1 MCKAINVHAREWLLR
16 PEIRAVVHLQLNVLN
31 LAAWEAFKA
40 VHVDL
45 VVKVPHAIDDGVALH
60 LLHVL
65 RSDDHG
71 IACARDKDVNFTH
84 DGFQG
89 CHLES
94 LHASLQGANGGDL
107 CDKHASTRADVL
119 NRSTE
124 PSETVNVLAASS
136 PSPKTAKDRT
146 PPIACKLCRLQEAR
160 KEFNRHSRTLVM
172 DFRVQASLIL
182 QGLLKLRDGRGGRR
196 AAS

>member
-1 MCKAINVHAREWLLR
+1 MVMCKAINVQAREWLLR

-45 VVKVPHAIDDGVALH
+45 VVKVPHVTDDGVALH

-84 DGFQG
+84 DGLPQLVFPHMRIWNFG
-89 CHLES
+89 GTLSFRLRHRHL
-94 LHASLQGANGGDL
+94 LAS
-107 CDKHASTRADVL
+107 
-119 NRSTE
+119 
-124 PSETVNVLAASS
+124 
-136 PSPKTAKDRT
+136 
-146 PPIACKLCRLQEAR
+146 
-160 KEFNRHSRTLVM
+160 
-172 DFRVQASLIL
+172 RVAT
-182 QGLLKLRDGRGGRR
+182 
-196 AAS
+196 

>member
-16 PEIRAVVHLQLNVLN
+16 PEIRAVVHLQLDVLN

-40 VHVDL
+40 VHVGL
-45 VVKVPHAIDDGVALH
+45 VVKVPHVTDDGVALH

-65 RSDDHG
+65 RRDDHG

-94 LHASLQGANGGDL
+94 LHAACKEQMGSISVTN
-107 CDKHASTRADVL
+107 TRA
-119 NRSTE
+119 
-124 PSETVNVLAASS
+124 P
-136 PSPKTAKDRT
+136 
-146 PPIACKLCRLQEAR
+146 
-160 KEFNRHSRTLVM
+160 
-172 DFRVQASLIL
+172 
-182 QGLLKLRDGRGGRR
+182 GLTC
-196 AAS
+196 